1 VAEQMGAA
9 SAEQVAV
16 RAATLADV
24 EDWRALAREVEGLF
38 GAPMADAP
46 TWNEGLVRSIERGSA
61 WCAIGA
67 ASDAGRGAL
76 LGGMT
81 RSRADAEQPHINW
94 LAVRRDARGQGA
106 GRALVTHAIAT
117 ADGRALRVVTF
128 GEGHPGGAEAEHARR
143 LYRALGFVE
152 ESMGVASPDGTPR
165 EQLVWDDVVLRGD
178 GIFLRPLRQ
187 ADATT
192 HHAGEDDVQLRG
204 FEFPGP
210 ASLARVEAAIAE
222 WRWSWAARGPVRNFG
237 IWSAATGGLV
247 GNVEV
252 RVLDGHDVNL
262 SYLVFPEWR
271 RRGVATRAA
280 RLALEYGRTQLGAR
294 RARIEVLAENTA
306 SLGVVRRL
314 GARSTGAVQRPTGSR
329 YLTFSLDL

>member
-1 VAEQMGAA
+1 
-9 SAEQVAV
+9 
-16 RAATLADV
+16 
-24 EDWRALAREVEGLF
+24 
-38 GAPMADAP
+38 MADAP
-46 TWNEGLVRSIERGSA
+46 EWNEGLSRSIERGTA
-61 WCAIGA
+61 WCAV
-67 ASDAGRGAL
+67 DAERTL

-81 RSRADAEQPHINW
+81 CSRADAEQPHINW
-94 LAVRRDARGQGA
+94 LAVRRDARRRGA
-106 GRALVTHAIAT
+106 GRALVTHAIAS

-128 GEGHPGGAEAEHARR
+128 GAGHPGGTEADDARR

-152 ESMGVASPDGTPR
+152 ESTGVASPDGTPR

-187 ADATT
+187 ADATA
-192 HHAGEDDVQLRG
+192 HHAGEDDAQLRG

-222 WRWSWAARGPVRNFG
+222 WRWSWAASGPVRNFG

-252 RVLDGHDVNL
+252 RVLDANEVNL

-271 RRGVATRAA
+271 RRGVATLAA

-294 RARIEVLAENTA
+294 RARIEVLADNTA
-306 SLGVVRRL
+306 SLGVVRGL

-329 YLTFSLDL
+329 YLTFSLEL

>member
-1 VAEQMGAA
+1 M
-9 SAEQVAV
+9 
-16 RAATLADV
+16 
-24 EDWRALAREVEGLF
+24 
-38 GAPMADAP
+38 
-46 TWNEGLVRSIERGSA
+46 
-61 WCAIGA
+61 
-67 ASDAGRGAL
+67 

-81 RSRADAEQPHINW
+81 CSRADAEQPHINW
-94 LAVRRDARGQGA
+94 LAVRRDARHRGA
-106 GRALVTHAIAT
+106 GRALVTHAIAS

-128 GEGHPGGAEAEHARR
+128 GAGHPGGTEAEDARR

-152 ESMGVASPDGTPR
+152 ESTGVASPDGTPR

-187 ADATT
+187 ADATA
-192 HHAGEDDVQLRG
+192 HHAGEDDAQLRG

-222 WRWSWAARGPVRNFG
+222 WRWSWATSGPVRNFG

-252 RVLDGHDVNL
+252 RVLDGNEVNL

-271 RRGVATRAA
+271 RRGVATRGGAA
-280 RLALEYGRTQLGAR
+280 RARVRTHAIGCAPGAHRGAR
-294 RARIEVLAENTA
+294 RQHGVLGCRAPARRPVDRCRAATDGQPLPHVLT
-306 SLGVVRRL
+306 
-314 GARSTGAVQRPTGSR
+314 RPLR
-329 YLTFSLDL
+329 ERSLDL